1 MSFASH
7 SASFSCSELC
17 KARPDF
23 YPIKFYSIALSAVT
37 GRLIFMAMTNEQ
49 FDEMV
54 KRLEPLAKREPGK
67 YRFRVGL
74 LALLGYA
81 YIVLVVA
88 VLVAVFVLLLGVSW
102 RYGKVNFLTLK
113 FGWIFIALAWV
124 VLRSLW
130 VTHVPPEG
138 YELTRD
144 DAPRLFDLIEE
155 VTGALDAPRIHHVLA
170 LDFFNAAVVQVP
182 RFGFF
187 GGYRNYLLLGLPD
200 LQATS
205 PEQFRATLA
214 HELGHLS
221 GNHGRFSGWVYR
233 LRQTWVQLLTRLERE
248 RRWGSFFFTT
258 FFNWYAPYFQAYSF
272 VLARTHEYEA
282 DEAAARLTGARTVAE
297 MLIDTRL
304 KGNYLEENYWPE
316 IYRHAE
322 TEPRPVKDVYINL
335 PHTLRQGLP
344 QDAVARQLQL
354 ALAEKTVSDDTH
366 PALADRLRA
375 LGYPS
380 PNEVDGAWAKEYQT
394 ATVAESAA
402 DFYLG
407 TGLAQTLA
415 AHFDRAWQ
423 QGVAEQ
429 WSERHAYVQKS
440 QQTLAALEVKAQ
452 NGELLFEEA
461 WTRASLATELKSPE
475 EAIPRLRE
483 VLERRPEHAA
493 GNFLL
498 GQLLL
503 RQNDQAGVAHLER
516 AMEREP
522 EMVIPACQV
531 LFLHFTGQ
539 GLTGE
544 AERYRE
550 HAQKYFARLEEAQ
563 PERSTLKAGDE
574 LLPHQVS
581 PAQVEELRGQ
591 LRPYPLVQTAYLA
604 QKKLEKFPEKPLY
617 VLGIVPTTSWYNFNR
632 AQEHQNLVNQ
642 VVAEVAFPGETLV
655 IVLAGEYKRWAG
667 ELRKIEGSQIF
678 P

>member
-1 MSFASH
+1 M
-7 SASFSCSELC
+7 
-17 KARPDF
+17 
-23 YPIKFYSIALSAVT
+23 
-37 GRLIFMAMTNEQ
+37 IFMAMTNEQ

-54 KRLEPLAKREPGK
+54 KRLEPLAKSAPET
-67 YRFRVGL
+67 YRFRVAL

-81 YIVLVVA
+81 YILLVVTI
-88 VLVAVFVLLLGVSW
+88 LVSLCVALVWLSW
-102 RYGKVNFLTLK
+102 SHGRFNFWVWK
-113 FGWIFIALAWV
+113 FGWVLIALAWV

-130 VTHVPPEG
+130 VTQPAPEG
-138 YELTRD
+138 YELTRNE
-144 DAPRLFDLIEE
+144 APRLFDLIEE
-155 VTGALDAPRIHHVLA
+155 VTTALDAPRIHHVLV

-200 LQATS
+200 LQAAS

-221 GNHGRFSGWVYR
+221 GNHGRFSGWIYR
-233 LRQTWVQLLTRLERE
+233 LRQTWAQLLTRLERE
-248 RRWGSFFFTT
+248 QRWGSFFFTA

-282 DEAAARLTGARTVAE
+282 DEAAARLTGAKNVAE

-304 KGNYLEENYWPE
+304 KGSYLEENYWPE

-322 TEPRPVKDVYINL
+322 REARPVRDVYTNL
-335 PHTLRQGLP
+335 PLTLRQPMP
-344 QDAVARQLQL
+344 QDTVARQLHL
-354 ALAEKTVSDDTH
+354 ALAEKTISDDTH
-366 PALADRLRA
+366 PALSDRLRA

-380 PNEVDGAWAKEYQT
+380 PNGDNREWAKRYQP
-394 ATVAESAA
+394 AAVEQSAA
-402 DFYLG
+402 DYYLG
-407 TGLAQTLA
+407 AQAAQTLA
-415 AHFDRAWQ
+415 SSFDRAWQ
-423 QGVAEQ
+423 EGVAEQ
-429 WSERHAYVQKS
+429 WQERYTYVQKS
-440 QQTLAALEVKAQ
+440 QKTLAALEEKAQ
-452 NGELLFEEA
+452 QGELLFDEA
-461 WTRASLATELKSPE
+461 WTRASLATELKTPE
-475 EAIPRLRE
+475 EALPRLRE
-483 VLERRPEHAA
+483 VLERRPDHAA

-503 RQNDQAGVAHLER
+503 RQNDQTGVAHLEQ
-516 AMEREP
+516 AMARDT

-531 LFLHFTGQ
+531 LFVHFTAQ

-550 HAQKYFARLEEAQ
+550 HAQKYFAKLEAAQ
-563 PERSTLKAGDE
+563 PERAMLQTGDE
-574 LLPHQVS
+574 LLPHQAS
-581 PAQVEELRGQ
+581 PAQVEELRRQ
-591 LRPYPLVQTAYLA
+591 LSPYPLVQTAYLA

-617 VLGIVPTTSWYNFNR
+617 VLGIVSTRSWYNFNR
-632 AQEHQNLVNQ
+632 DREHQNLISQ

-667 ELRKIEGSQIF
+667 ELRKIEGAQIF